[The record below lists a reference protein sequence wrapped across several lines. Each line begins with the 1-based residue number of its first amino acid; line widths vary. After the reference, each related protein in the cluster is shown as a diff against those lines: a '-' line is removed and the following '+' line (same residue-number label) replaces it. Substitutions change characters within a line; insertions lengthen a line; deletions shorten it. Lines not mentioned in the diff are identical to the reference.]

1 MWYGKPSIIGDSS
14 SSDGVLNM
22 DLNEKVDALNEKV
35 DALIEFAE
43 LLVEMSDG
51 LDYSRSA
58 MQLDKIENK

>member
-1 MWYGKPSIIGDSS
+1 
-14 SSDGVLNM
+14 M

-35 DALIEFAE
+35 DALIEFVE

-58 MQLDKIENK
+58 MQLD

>member
-1 MWYGKPSIIGDSS
+1 
-14 SSDGVLNM
+14 M

-35 DALIEFAE
+35 DALIGFVESF
-43 LLVEMSDG
+43 VEMSDG

>member
-1 MWYGKPSIIGDSS
+1 MVSS
-14 SSDGVLNM
+14 TDGVLNM
-22 DLNEKVDALNEKV
+22 DLNEKVDAL
-35 DALIEFAE
+35 IEFVE